1 MRQAVITLSVV
12 AVIMLIVGFFVSAGV
27 DISAPPG

>member
-27 DISAPPG
+27 DISVTPG